1 MVPYA
6 SGILIKIRVNI
17 QSIQKQWMNEALSS
31 DENSFAY
38 SEDTRE
44 LSMNQLLK
52 NTRWFTWYHVQ
63 QWMFVCSILSFK
75 IKLPKRSRQFSLVS
89 DGVNYNRLSQL
100 AIQFR
105 KSSGLS
111 STCLFQSRLVN
122 SWNQVKR
129 VKLTLVTKNREES
142 SGRKLVCHTQN
153 IIEH

>member
-1 MVPYA
+1 MPRCKISIELGLEA
-6 SGILIKIRVNI
+6 SNLWYCFSVRGDRDIHLAPKMIIQYNKWESIK
-17 QSIQKQWMNEALSS
+17 KQWMNEALSS

-38 SEDTRE
+38 LDDTRE

-52 NTRWFTWYHVQ
+52 ITRWFTWYHLQ
-63 QWMFVCSILSFK
+63 QWAFVCFILSFK
-75 IKLPKRSRQFSLVS
+75 TKLPKRSGQFSLVS

-122 SWNQVKR
+122 SWN
-129 VKLTLVTKNREES
+129 
-142 SGRKLVCHTQN
+142 
-153 IIEH
+153 